1 MFAYYV
7 SLNFRPLPIFLKG
20 WILSQ
25 IGMGK
30 LETQTVC
37 CETPSLDHNLKEY
50 KGKAVVMQN
59 KTS

>member
-7 SLNFRPLPIFLKG
+7 SLNFCPLPKFLKG
-20 WILSQ
+20 LILSQ

-37 CETPSLDHNLKEY
+37 CETPSLEHNLKEY
-50 KGKAVVMQN
+50 KGKAVVM
-59 KTS
+59 